1 MKSNPDIE
9 RVYEL
14 LEQHDFNELSEE
26 DKNQVLS
33 IMTEKEYINMRG
45 TLKDTGNFFND
56 SEELTL
62 NDSQYKPLMNKSGNG
77 NLLIKILKKPVQ
89 IYKAAALVIMI
100 LGIYSII
107 HYSTLH
113 DKNVVLAQ
121 NDTIYIHKTDTV
133 YSKLTDTVRIIK
145 KKIIYISQEKDR
157 IKPARILS
165 TSKNIY
171 DCSKEICPDDID
183 KIIELA
189 INNNISRDTLI
200 WD

>member
-14 LEQHDFNELSEE
+14 LEQHDFNELSEK

-33 IMTEKEYINMRG
+33 MMTEKEYVNMRD

-56 SEELTL
+56 SEELIL
-62 NDSQYKPLMNKSGNG
+62 NDSLYKPLMNKSTNG
-77 NLLIKILKKPVQ
+77 NLLIMLLKKPVQ
-89 IYKAAALVIMI
+89 IYKAAALALMI
-100 LGIYSII
+100 IGIYSII

-113 DKNVVLAQ
+113 NKNGVLAL
-121 NDTIYIHKTDTV
+121 NDTIYVHKTDTV

-145 KKIIYISQEKDR
+145 EKIIYISQEKDH
-157 IKPARILS
+157 IKPAVLS
-165 TSKNIY
+165 TSTNIY